1 MEAETLTIARVAENA
16 GVGIETV
23 RYYERRGLI
32 RQPDRRNGAYRR
44 YDMEHVKRIRF
55 VKRAQELGFSLEE
68 IATLLELE
76 DGAKRAQVRRVASV
90 RLEQIRARIAD
101 MRQMER
107 VLKHLLAECES
118 GKTPDCPIIETLGGA
133 TTARV
138 SGTLD
143 SPGRRPRSR
152 GAQPAR

>member
-1 MEAETLTIARVAENA
+1 M
-16 GVGIETV
+16 GIETV

-44 YDMEHVKRIRF
+44 YDKDHVKRIRF
-55 VKRAQELGFSLEE
+55 VKRAQELGFSLDE

-76 DGAKRAQVRRVASV
+76 DGAKRAQVRSVASA

-101 MRQMER
+101 MRRIER

-118 GKTPDCPIIETLGGA
+118 GKTPHCPIIETLGGGGDG
-133 TTARV
+133 RG
-138 SGTLD
+138 SGTPD
-143 SPGRRPRSR
+143 SRAQRPRSR
-152 GAQPAR
+152 GGRPARVRSWS

>member
-1 MEAETLTIARVAENA
+1 MEAGTLTIARVAEDA

-55 VKRAQELGFSLEE
+55 VKRAQEIGFSLDE
-68 IATLLELE
+68 IATLLGLE
-76 DGAKRAQVRRVASV
+76 DGANRVQVRSVASA

-101 MRQMER
+101 MSRMER
-107 VLKHLLAECES
+107 VLKHLLAESES
-118 GKTPDCPIIETLGGA
+118 GKTPHCPIIETLGGA
-133 TTARV
+133 
-138 SGTLD
+138 
-143 SPGRRPRSR
+143 
-152 GAQPAR
+152 GADCT